1 MSGNNRHYEIDS
13 AARLRNEQS
22 SFAKRSM
29 NGSSAQYVTPIKQNK
44 KTEKIIQKY
53 YDRRAKALIYEKGR
67 KKW

>member
-1 MSGNNRHYEIDS
+1 MSGVNRHYEIDS
-13 AARLRNEQS
+13 AARLRNERSPQ
-22 SFAKRSM
+22 RSM